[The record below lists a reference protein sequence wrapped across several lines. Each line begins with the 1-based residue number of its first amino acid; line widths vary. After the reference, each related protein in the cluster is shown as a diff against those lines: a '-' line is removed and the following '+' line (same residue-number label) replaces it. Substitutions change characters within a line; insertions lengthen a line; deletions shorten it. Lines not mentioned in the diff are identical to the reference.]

1 MSTLSSHNSALLPK
15 TGVYF
20 LPSPQVLQFLA
31 ILNELRRKS
40 ERTGNYTMANKLK
53 QTFEFHSLQEI
64 QRQTNNMRVAQER
77 EL

>member
-20 LPSPQVLQFLA
+20 LPSPQVLQYLA

-40 ERTGNYTMANKLK
+40 ERVGNYQMANKLK
-53 QTFEFHSLQEI
+53 VTFELFSNQELE
-64 QRQTNNMRVAQER
+64 RQKANMRLA
-77 EL
+77 